1 MTEGNPSATSFFKF
15 QAFTTA
21 AVQDARIRTRMKAA
35 MAGNL
40 RRGEGARSF
49 SKVVDAEFG
58 KAGMT
63 RLSPSAITNI
73 YETNVSLAYGAG
85 QMQKMLEVADDFP
98 YWRYSATMDGK
109 TRPTHAALH
118 GKIFKVGDF
127 TFFPPVGF
135 RCRCTAIPMT
145 ARQAGRYLQSDMPD
159 ADGKKKLYNTLESKE
174 FAGNKQQKF
183 MDWTAREYAKADP
196 YTRRNIDKAF
206 EVMKEE
212 IRTLEY
218 ESAKEFFRDDYVK
231 KVEKEFLT
239 NKKVQAA
246 ADQAGITKAEAFRV
260 FAYTDFKNKLSADM
274 ARLHYTDQPLQ
285 QWNKNKLLT
294 FKKDLSKALEK
305 LPKTKG
311 TVYRNLTGVPE
322 EVLQQWTKKGAI
334 IVWDGFSSTTKD
346 AEVYKN
352 RKVRLIIKTQTA
364 RDVESISKHPEEQE
378 AILLPGAKLKVVEAE
393 ETGNQ
398 TVIIMKEV

>member
-1 MTEGNPSATSFFKF
+1 
-15 QAFTTA
+15 
-21 AVQDARIRTRMKAA
+21 MKAA
-35 MAGNL
+35 IAGNL
-40 RRGEGARSF
+40 KRGEGARSF
-49 SKVVDAEFG
+49 KKTVDSEFD

-63 RLSPSAITNI
+63 RLSPSAVTNI

-85 QMQKMLEVADDFP
+85 QMQKMLETAEDFP
-98 YWRYSATMDGK
+98 YWRYSATIDSK
-109 TRPTHAALH
+109 TRATHAALH

-127 TFFPPVGF
+127 TFFPPIGF

-145 ARQAGRYLQSDMPD
+145 ARQAGKYLQSDMPD
-159 ADGKKKLYNTLESKE
+159 AAGKKKLYDTLESKE

-183 MDWTAREYAKADP
+183 MDWTKREYAKADP

-218 ESAKEFFRDDYVK
+218 ESAKEFFQDDYVK
-231 KVEKEFLT
+231 KVEKEFLA

-246 ADQAGITKAEAFRV
+246 ADRAGLAKADAFRV
-260 FAYTDFKNKLSADM
+260 FAYTDFKNNLSADM
-274 ARLHYTDQPLQ
+274 ARLHYTNQPLQ

-294 FKKDLSKALEK
+294 FKKGMVKALEK
-305 LPKTKG
+305 LPRTEG
-311 TVYRNLTGVPE
+311 TVYRNLTGMPE
-322 EVLQQWTKKGAI
+322 EVLKQWTKKGAV

-352 RKVRLIIKTQTA
+352 RKVRLIIKTKTA
-364 RDVESISKHPEEQE
+364 RDVESVSKHPEEQE
-378 AILLPGAKLKVVEAE
+378 AILLPGVKLKVLEAE
-393 ETGNQ
+393 VTSNQ
-398 TVIIMKEV
+398 TIIVMKEV